1 MMVCV
6 CLMPT
11 LALRREVWRSVVHR
25 TGQDGIV
32 AVVGCMLLLCGML
45 CGATRFAW
53 GEDGRERQELAASKL
68 VAQNAAA
75 ERASAPAIPAED
87 TVGAGDAAAEQR
99 VGYRIQVPLPL
110 RARSAAAVRAELE
123 SLATSLGADGGGRR
137 RTVVLQFGS
146 GDEADGRGSTF
157 EAALS
162 VARWLGGRE
171 ARSLRTVAYVAGPLQ
186 GHAVLPVLA
195 CDEFVV
201 APTASLGNASAD
213 ETENDPAIGLVY
225 ASIAARRG
233 AVPPAAVQAMVDP
246 QVELVLATPIEGPER
261 FVTGDELAELRDSGQ
276 AWKEEQL
283 SAAGRPALFSAA
295 QLRNFRWASQI
306 VASPE
311 ELAASLGL
319 SRLDEPSAAAAAG
332 PKGALRIA
340 LNGPINSSRVRRYES
355 NIAAALS
362 GGDADSLFVVIDSP
376 GGDLGSSLRFAMTL
390 SEFAEHPGAAVG
402 YVENEARGD
411 AALVAIGCKPLY
423 LNPQARLGGSGAAAI
438 ERRDVLDLREAIE
451 QLAKQTGRPAALLVG
466 LLNPTAEI
474 YRYTDRRT
482 GRVAY
487 FEGGR
492 LDADDAEQ
500 WQRGER
506 IEMSEG
512 LTASEAIRLG
522 LAEGEADSATLAA
535 SRGGFD
541 QLPPPLADRPVVHAV
556 EWLAGIPGLP
566 MLLLFLGCMAFAMEL
581 SAPGLGIPGF
591 ISLLCFIT
599 FFWISFLSGTAEW
612 LEVTLFVGGVLCILL
627 EVLILP
633 GVGVFGIGG
642 LLMVVSAIVLA
653 SQTFVIPRN
662 AYQYEQTT
670 MGLLTVL
677 VAFAGITGG
686 FVALRFLL
694 PGLPLFRHLVMPGPN
709 SDEMIEQEQREH
721 LVHYEWLLGQE
732 GVAVTPLRPAGKAR
746 FEDHVVAVVS
756 EGSPLS
762 PGDPLR
768 VIEVHGNRIVVEPA

>member
-1 MMVCV
+1 
-6 CLMPT
+6 MPT
-11 LALRREVWRSVVHR
+11 LALRKEMRRSVIDR
-25 TGQDGIV
+25 TGPARRVTG
-32 AVVGCMLLLCGML
+32 ALRLLTG
-45 CGATRFAW
+45 FAL
-53 GEDGRERQELAASKL
+53 LAASVLLGSGTAWGQDEKAEP
-68 VAQNAAA
+68 AQGAAPAGAPEPAAA
-75 ERASAPAIPAED
+75 EEAVAEG
-87 TVGAGDAAAEQR
+87 VAEER
-99 VGYRIQVPLPL
+99 VGYRVQVPLPL
-110 RARSAAAVRAELE
+110 RGEAAAAVRSELQN
-123 SLATSLGADGGGRR
+123 LAQTLEARGGGGRR
-137 RTVVLQFGS
+137 PTVVLEFAS
-146 GDEADGRGSTF
+146 GGEASRGSTF
-157 EAALS
+157 EGALL
-162 VARWLGGRE
+162 VARWLGSRE
-171 ARSLRTVAYVAGPLQ
+171 ARSLRTVAYVAGPLE

-213 ETENDPAIGLVY
+213 EVEVDPAVALVY
-225 ASIAARRG
+225 TSIAARRG
-233 AVPPAAVQAMVDP
+233 AVPEAAVQALVDP
-246 QVELVLATPIEGPER
+246 RVELVLATPIEGPER
-261 FVTGDELAELRDSGQ
+261 FVTGAELAELRDAGQ

-295 QLRNFRWASQI
+295 QLRNYRWASQI
-306 VASPE
+306 VESPDQ
-311 ELAASLGL
+311 LATALGL
-319 SRLDEPSAAAAAG
+319 SRLDEPTSAAVAG
-332 PKGALRIA
+332 PKGAVRIA

-362 GGDADSLFVVIDSP
+362 GEKADSLFVMIDSP
-376 GGDLGSSLRFAMTL
+376 GGDLGSSLWFAMTL
-390 SEFAEHPGAAVG
+390 SAFNENPGVAVG

-423 LNPQARLGGSGAAAI
+423 LNPQARIGGSGAEAI
-438 ERRDVLDLREAIE
+438 TRRDVLDLREAIE
-451 QLAKQTGRPAALLVG
+451 ELALQTGRPAALLVG
-466 LLNPTAEI
+466 LLDPTAEI

-482 GRVAY
+482 GRIAY

-492 LDADDAEQ
+492 LGTDDAEQ

-506 IEMSEG
+506 IEMSNG

-522 LAEGEADSATLAA
+522 LAEGEADSPTLAA
-535 SRGGFD
+535 SRGGFEE
-541 QLPPPLADRPVVHAV
+541 LPPPLADRPIVHAV

-591 ISLLCFIT
+591 ISMLCFT
-599 FFWISFLSGTAEW
+599 MFFWISFLSGTAEW
-612 LEVTLFVGGVLCILL
+612 LEVSLFVGGVICILI
-627 EVLILP
+627 EVLVIP

-642 LLMVVSAIVLA
+642 LLMVVASIVLA

-670 MGLLTVL
+670 LGLLTVL
-677 VAFAGITGG
+677 VAFGGIMGG
-686 FVALRFLL
+686 LVALRFLL
-694 PGLPLFRHLVMPGPN
+694 PGVPLFRHLIMPGPN

-721 LVHYEWLLGQE
+721 LVHYEWLLGLE

-746 FEDHVVAVVS
+746 FQDQVVAVVS

-768 VIEVHGNRIVVEPA
+768 VIEVHGNRVVVEPA